1 MRAIIPRLHSAMLSI
16 IPMVDDDTD
25 AFNDYMEA
33 MKLPKSSEAMIEA
46 RNKAMQEG
54 LKTAIRVPMSLAHK
68 TNSIW
73 EPLLDLAECGN
84 MNCKSDLQANKS
96 TKGSLLFIS
105 L

>member
-1 MRAIIPRLHSAMLSI
+1 
-16 IPMVDDDTD
+16 
-25 AFNDYMEA
+25 

-54 LKTAIRVPMSLAHK
+54 LKTAVKHLNFFSRVVFKFSFSQIRVPMSLAHK

-96 TKGSLLFIS
+96 TKGS
-105 L
+105 

>member
-1 MRAIIPRLHSAMLSI
+1 
-16 IPMVDDDTD
+16 
-25 AFNDYMEA
+25 

-54 LKTAIRVPMSLAHK
+54 LKTAVKTFKLYFMCGVQMIFSQIRVPMSLAHK

-84 MNCKSDLQANKS
+84 MNCKSDLQANKAIEKS
-96 TKGSLLFIS
+96 
-105 L
+105 